1 MFGKKSQQSPDLTTP
16 ENVANPQKVYDR
28 IAAGTCKDAKT
39 ELDSTHGVI
48 PKNKR

>member
-16 ENVANPQKVYDR
+16 ESVEKSQKVYDR

-39 ELDSTHGVI
+39 ELDSTHGVT
-48 PKNKR
+48 PKKKR